1 MAPVIARLRE
11 RLPDADHSLVHTDP
25 VMSEVFFQELG
36 GLPEPDHVLEVG
48 PGTHSQQTA
57 RVMERLKPLIEA
69 ERPDL
74 MIVPGDVNS
83 TLAASLVAAKTL
95 VPLAHIDS
103 GLRSFDPTMP
113 EEINRI
119 VTDRLSDYLFLHSD
133 EAVENQRAE
142 GTTEQRMHFVGNTMI
157 DPRRIRGPIPV
168 AGGGEVS
175 RYGGRLL
182 SAGDSAPAGS
192 GG

>member
-1 MAPVIARLRE
+1 
-11 RLPDADHSLVHTDP
+11 
-25 VMSEVFFQELG
+25 
-36 GLPEPDHVLEVG
+36 
-48 PGTHSQQTA
+48 
-57 RVMERLKPLIEA
+57 MERLKPLIEA

-142 GTTEQRMHFVGNTMI
+142 GTTEQQFT
-157 DPRRIRGPIPV
+157 
-168 AGGGEVS
+168 S
-175 RYGGRLL
+175 
-182 SAGDSAPAGS
+182 SATR
-192 GG
+192 